1 MDLDIDTVD
10 RLLSTTRAVRKRLDL
25 TRPVPRDVII
35 DCMRLATQ
43 APTAAD
49 TQNWRFVVVTD
60 ERLRKAIGD
69 VHRADTE
76 EFIRGLRADSDGA
89 ARRRLDSALYLIEHL
104 HEVPALVLAYVL
116 DDGALPPMVLHGSI
130 FPAVWSFQ
138 LALRARGLGT
148 TPVWVE
154 NERAVSEIVGAPDDA
169 RLASLLPTAY
179 YTGETFQPARRRPVD
194 EVLFWERW
202 EA

>member
-1 MDLDIDTVD
+1 VDLDIDTVD